1 MLVTLFAVVF
11 AVFAM
16 HALTSHHLHDGGA
29 GNELRAAGVAGH
41 GHVDAGAEAGAQKAH
56 DPHPD
61 PPEED
66 HGEGAAMCLA
76 LVCFGAVLIALALR
90 RGLSTRV
97 LFDVRRWAIVTS
109 RAVGRRHLEPPCLH
123 RLSILRC

>member
-1 MLVTLFAVVF
+1 MVTLFAVVF
-11 AVFAM
+11 GVFAM
-16 HALTSHHLHDGGA
+16 HALTSHHVHHDGA
-29 GNELRAAGVAGH
+29 DNELRAAAMAEH
-41 GHVDAGAEAGAQKAH
+41 GHAEAGIEAGAQQAQ

-66 HGEGAAMCLA
+66 RGEGAVMCLA
-76 LVCFGAVLIALALR
+76 LACFVAVLMALALR
-90 RGLSTRV
+90 RGVSTRV
-97 LFDVRRWAIVTS
+97 LFDVRRWTIVTS